1 MTMREMKHVTWK
13 RTGVYDITTD
23 SRVFVHET
31 ATKSTGIVTAKF
43 HAMQIQHPNKKD
55 YVSPPVFTVK
65 VKAKRPAMT
74 PLEYAGSV
82 T

>member
-1 MTMREMKHVTWK
+1 MRGMKHVTWK

-31 ATKSTGIVTAKF
+31 ATKSTGTVAAKL
-43 HAMQIQHPNKKD
+43 HGMQIQHPSRLD

-74 PLEYAGSV
+74 PPEHAGSL